1 MHIRQARPG
10 TDIILKIERCT
21 NILIKNNKY
30 LNMIYTYMM
39 RTHSQELTTTGRIG
53 LGWVD
58 VFKKVYQ
65 HFFLFSQCI
74 FTLVCRRKYQWKEE
88 RKKVKDT
95 QHYQPV
101 LQPTSNHYNCI
112 TQEHIY
118 PWLTHISF
126 HCKFLKCV
134 CVSMSVFDNVIL

>member
-1 MHIRQARPG
+1 MHISPTRKKEHICILARPG

-65 HFFLFSQCI
+65 HFFCLANAYLLLFA
-74 FTLVCRRKYQWKEE
+74 E
-88 RKKVKDT
+88 
-95 QHYQPV
+95 
-101 LQPTSNHYNCI
+101 
-112 TQEHIY
+112 
-118 PWLTHISF
+118 
-126 HCKFLKCV
+126 
-134 CVSMSVFDNVIL
+134 